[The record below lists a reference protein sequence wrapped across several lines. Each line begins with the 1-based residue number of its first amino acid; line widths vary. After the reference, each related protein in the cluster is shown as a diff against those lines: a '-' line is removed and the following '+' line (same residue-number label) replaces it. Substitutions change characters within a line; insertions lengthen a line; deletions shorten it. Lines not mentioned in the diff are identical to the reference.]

1 MLPCRY
7 MIKTTEQIKT
17 EIALEENQ
25 LAMWNGRMDQSEI
38 DWINAKISE
47 LKAMLPQARHDDKV
61 RAFGWRSVERNA

>member
-1 MLPCRY
+1 MANAGEMSSVICL
-7 MIKTTEQIKT
+7 
-17 EIALEENQ
+17 Q

-47 LKAMLPQARHDDKV
+47 LKAMLPQARHNDKV

>member
-1 MLPCRY
+1 

-17 EIALEENQ
+17 EIAIEENQ

-38 DWINAKISE
+38 DWINARISE

-61 RAFGWRSVERNA
+61 SAYGWKSVERNA

>member
-1 MLPCRY
+1 

-38 DWINAKISE
+38 NWINARISE
-47 LKAMLPQARHDDKV
+47 LKAMLPQARHNDKV